1 MVPFIVVWSRNTIY
15 VYPDTSGK
23 KKRWR
28 FGTGFGRGKWTSQL
42 GLYFTWSIML
52 LSTRVAV
59 IPFAYRWRTWNLA
72 ATLFFCAHCRVVF
85 SLCTS
90 GPTDSHFISH
100 SKLDMTGKW
109 ALPLGLLIEFIGRVA
124 QLGLYIYFVDHP
136 RVDGGGPIILL
147 VLVRVAV
154 VIYWVLIT
162 VWPVFFFRRS
172 K

>member
-1 MVPFIVVWSRNTIY
+1 M
-15 VYPDTSGK
+15 GK
-23 KKRWR
+23 KKDEDLELDLA
-28 FGTGFGRGKWTSQL
+28 GVN
-42 GLYFTWSIML
+42 GLRNSDYTFTLSIML

-59 IPFAYRWRTWNLA
+59 ISFAYRWRTWNLA
-72 ATLFFCAHCRVVF
+72 ATRFFFCAHCRVVF

>member
-1 MVPFIVVWSRNTIY
+1 MDFATRIILYLVDYALVDEGGRN
-15 VYPDTSGK
+15 
-23 KKRWR
+23 
-28 FGTGFGRGKWTSQL
+28 
-42 GLYFTWSIML
+42 SIRIQMENVKF
-52 LSTRVAV
+52 SCHSS
-59 IPFAYRWRTWNLA
+59 
-72 ATLFFCAHCRVVF
+72 FFCAHCRVVF

-124 QLGLYIYFVDHP
+124 QLGLYIYFVDYP
-136 RVDGGGPIILL
+136 LVDEGGPIILL

-162 VWPVFFFRRS
+162 V
-172 K
+172 

>member
-15 VYPDTSGK
+15 VYPDASGK
-23 KKRWR
+23 KKDEDLELDLA
-28 FGTGFGRGKWTSQL
+28 GVN
-42 GLYFTWSIML
+42 GLRNSDYTFTLSIML

-72 ATLFFCAHCRVVF
+72 ATRFFCAHCRVVF

-109 ALPLGLLIEFIGRVA
+109 ALPLGLLIEFIGRVGKKKNEDLELDLA
-124 QLGLYIYFVDHP
+124 GVNGLHNSDCTFTLS
-136 RVDGGGPIILL
+136 IILL
-147 VLVRVAV
+147 STRVAQS
-154 VIYWVLIT
+154 YCSCWWG
-162 VWPVFFFRRS
+162 WP
-172 K
+172 

>member
-1 MVPFIVVWSRNTIY
+1 MIAKYDLRVPGHEW
-15 VYPDTSGK
+15 G

-42 GLYFTWSIML
+42 GLYFTLSIML

-100 SKLDMTGKW
+100 SKLDIAAKW
-109 ALPLGLLIEFIGRVA
+109 ALPLGLLSEF
-124 QLGLYIYFVDHP
+124 
-136 RVDGGGPIILL
+136 
-147 VLVRVAV
+147 
-154 VIYWVLIT
+154 YWTSGTTRIVHL
-162 VWPVFFFRRS
+162 FRRLS
-172 K
+172 SCRRGWPNHIARVGEGGRSYILGTHYGLTGIFFPQE